1 MNNEQTIKH
10 IASQLFEDIDEEYL
24 NLVISYFKDEDDGI
38 DIFMSLCFYSDT
50 IGADEDYKEFS
61 LSDWNQVLEG
71 SKSQHKLSKD
81 ILLDIFWV
89 VASSGWSGKSVYTNI
104 LSKSLDYCIPF

>member
-24 NLVISYFKDEDDGI
+24 NLAISYFKDEDDGV

-50 IGADEDYKEFS
+50 VGADEDYKEFS

-71 SKSQHKLSKD
+71 SKSQHKLSKNV
-81 ILLDIFWV
+81 LLDMFWD
-89 VASSGWSGKSVYTNI
+89 VACTGWSDRTIYTNI